1 MKPGF
6 ILLITLWSLYSCQSL
21 GLFSEQFLKELK
33 NIKPRLLLTK
43 EIENGLI
50 NYIASNKIEKSH
62 TVKSVDLNNIY
73 STCNLDFEISLVQ
86 TTPLPASNNLIAHI
100 NIGGLLIPGMPRRY
114 VNKWAC
120 TFGVVIKNNSEFNSV
135 YSLIYTLSTSF
146 NLNSFMEET
155 GLDLSGYDER
165 ELAKY
170 IFYTQLLDIYNKEIF
185 PVKQVTKNLK
195 HN

>member
-50 NYIASNKIEKSH
+50 NYMASNKIEKSH

>member
-50 NYIASNKIEKSH
+50 NYMASNKIEKSH

-100 NIGGLLIPGMPRRY
+100 NIGGLLIPGMPRHY

-135 YSLIYTLSTSF
+135 YSLIYNLSTSF

>member
-33 NIKPRLLLTK
+33 NIKPSLLLTK

-50 NYIASNKIEKSH
+50 NYMASNKIEKSH

-135 YSLIYTLSTSF
+135 YSLIYNLSTSF

-195 HN
+195 QN